1 MSIKVKKWA
10 DPCPVTGLV
19 DCAERECELHYMDAP
34 LRLADDRVFPIA
46 EGEKLPDGN
55 TRANTRARA
64 TGEFRRPKSGEWFL
78 SGAIVEAYRAHAD
91 MTVERHIARLVVGRM
106 VWDA

>member
-1 MSIKVKKWA
+1 MNTVKRG
-10 DPCPVTGLV
+10 GL
-19 DCAERECELHYMDAP
+19 Y
-34 LRLADDRVFPIA
+34 PIA
-46 EGEKLPDGN
+46 EGETLPDGN

-78 SGAIVEAYRAHAD
+78 SGAIVEAYRAPYD
-91 MTVERHIARLVVGRM
+91 MAEEFHIARLVVGRM